1 MGCKV
6 EFVHIPVLPQETIDG
21 LNLTHNK
28 LIVDGTVGGG
38 GHSNLILSHNPNT
51 KVIAFDRDI
60 EALNSAKERLKSFG
74 ERVTFV
80 HNNFKSVIEY
90 LEDNQIKIDGILL
103 DLGVS
108 SYQLD
113 NEERGFSF
121 RFDSALDM
129 RMDKDQEK
137 SAYDVVNL
145 YSEQKLV
152 DIFFTYGEEKFS
164 RNIAKNIVKNRPVKT
179 TGELKKIIEE
189 SVFSKSPKEKQ
200 ASVQRIFQAIRIEVN
215 AELDGLG
222 EMIEQLPNF
231 MNNGARIAIISF
243 HSLEDRIVKNAFAK
257 MAKDCLCPP
266 ELPKCVCGHKKS
278 GKIITKKPIIAS
290 AEEQKNNLRSTCAKL
305 RVFEIIK

>member
-38 GHSNLILSHNPNT
+38 GHSNLILSHNPST

-90 LEDNQIKIDGILL
+90 LEENQIKIDGILL

-129 RMDKDQEK
+129 RMDKDQDK

-145 YSEQKLV
+145 YSEQKLA

-189 SVFSKSPKEKQ
+189 AVFSKSPKEKQ

-266 ELPKCVCGHKKS
+266 ELPKCACGHKKS

-290 AEEQKNNLRSTCAKL
+290 AEEQKNNSRSTCAKL

>member
-38 GHSNLILSHNPNT
+38 GHSNLILSHNPST

-137 SAYDVVNL
+137 SAYEVVNL

-290 AEEQKNNLRSTCAKL
+290 AEEQKNNSRSTCAKL